1 MGSHDS
7 FGVIMAERI
16 VFFYI
21 FMFNPESVKSKASG
35 TEKSKKIKLTE

>member
-7 FGVIMAERI
+7 FRVIMAERI

-21 FMFNPESVKSKASG
+21 FMCNPESVKSKANG
-35 TEKSKKIKLTE
+35 TENSKKN

>member
-16 VFFYI
+16 VFYI

-35 TEKSKKIKLTE
+35 TEKVKK